1 MNNNNNKNQNNDKFK
16 EIQRQLKTNKHTE
29 LPMVNIIELHDNP
42 VVDYLKERSND
53 ILSLKTISKALK
65 LKHSKVL
72 YYIEHTNKV
81 DKPSPFLVGSGK
93 DNLNI
98 YKYKN

>member
-1 MNNNNNKNQNNDKFK
+1 MPTLTRSSINKRKL
-16 EIQRQLKTNKHTE
+16 RSLKTNKHTE

-72 YYIEHTNKV
+72 YYIEHTNNV

-93 DNLNI
+93 DKLHI
-98 YKYKN
+98 YQYKH